1 MKNLGELL
9 AKSWL
14 DKTFLNLDTL
24 NAKDIPSSRKEAF
37 EAQNFFYQSINKK
50 TVGWKIGAVAKE
62 VQEEEGYDGP
72 VPGKIFEDTFL
83 QINTNVDFNDIPHSN
98 LECEYALQFLKDSK
112 IDNELDKDLN
122 QIKLFTAIDI
132 TSTRYEQ
139 TSKDKFDKLIQMYLG
154 IADHGNGGRIV
165 IGDEIIGW
173 QKKDL
178 NNVKIKFDVNGDKSE
193 PYFTGKKRIHPLKSL
208 KAFIEEFKNHNIQVK
223 ANDYLLCGSLIH
235 PYKIKKN
242 DYIKIEYEGLNK
254 FEIKIK

>member
-1 MKNLGELL
+1 M
-9 AKSWL
+9 
-14 DKTFLNLDTL
+14 
-24 NAKDIPSSRKEAF
+24 
-37 EAQNFFYQSINKK
+37 
-50 TVGWKIGAVAKE
+50 
-62 VQEEEGYDGP
+62 
-72 VPGKIFEDTFL
+72 
-83 QINTNVDFNDIPHSN
+83 
-98 LECEYALQFLKDSK
+98 KDSK

-154 IADHGNGGRIV
+154 IADHGNGGRII